1 MQNIALGPKRNMF
14 MGGKSILAV
23 GDFRQVLITS
33 PSYAVSLS

>member
-1 MQNIALGPKRNMF
+1 MQNIALGQKRNMF